1 MSIIIPANSAVAGG
15 YDVDNSVRLNIASS
29 QTLVRTQGTATN
41 LKKFVWSCWIKRS
54 TLGAG
59 QYIVYNYNSGTD
71 QAFFYF
77 RGTDDLR
84 FFNRSG
90 GADTVWVSDT
100 ILRDVSAWY
109 HLLIKVDTTQGTD
122 TNRLKIFINGVQD
135 TGNGITYPG
144 LNADMAF
151 NTASAS
157 NRHSLASTGDG
168 NNYVGGYFAETV
180 LIDGTS
186 PDYTDFGEF
195 DEDSGIWKP
204 IDVSGLTF
212 GTNGFYLDFENSSA
226 LGNDAAGSNNFT
238 VNNLTAID
246 QTTDSC
252 TNNFATLNPLIIKNF
267 LLPNMYY
274 VETRQGNTVLNG
286 TASTNNGNCYST
298 IGVNS
303 GKWYVEAKKES
314 GTSGYPYIGIM
325 PEEGLTPASSNVY
338 GLVGYNFTDTVSY
351 ETSGNKRINGSTS
364 SYGDTYTTGDIIG
377 IALDCDNGAVYF
389 SKSGT
394 FQNSGNPASGASKT
408 GAALTFTPSKY
419 YFFGFS
425 TFGASGQISVNFG
438 NPSYANSSSV
448 ADGNDRGAFEYAPP
462 SGYLSL
468 CTKNLSEVNS

>member
-1 MSIIIPANSAVAGG
+1 MSIIIPANSAVGG
-15 YDVDNSVRLNIASS
+15 GFDVDNSLRFNSGSSDYLNRTPGGAGNRQTWTLNIWVKRAKLGVAQAIFTAGSNENNVDNIQFDASD
-29 QTLVRTQGTATN
+29 RIN
-41 LKKFVWSCWIKRS
+41 FWS
-54 TLGAG
+54 
-59 QYIVYNYNSGTD
+59 YDNNTD
-71 QAFFYF
+71 YSILTTRVF
-77 RGTDDLR
+77 R
-84 FFNRSG
+84 
-90 GADTVWVSDT
+90 DT
-100 ILRDVSAWY
+100 SAWY
-109 HLLIKVDTTQGTD
+109 NLQFVLDTTNGTAND
-122 TNRLKIFINGVQD
+122 RVQLYVNGV
-135 TGNGITYPG
+135 
-144 LNADMAF
+144 
-151 NTASAS
+151 
-157 NRHSLASTGDG
+157 R
-168 NNYVGGYFAETV
+168 ETV
-180 LIDGTS
+180 LTTNTMPSQNYSGLVNTTIAHYVGRYGWNANQYFDGYLSEVVFIDGQALAPTS
-186 PDYTDFGEF
+186 FGAF
-195 DEDSGIWKP
+195 DSDSGIWRP

>member
-59 QYIVYNYNSGTD
+59 QYIVQNYNSGTD
-71 QAFFYF
+71 QAFFYL

-100 ILRDVSAWY
+100 LLRDVAAWY
-109 HLLIKVDTTQGTD
+109 HILIKVDTTQGTD

-144 LNADMAF
+144 LNADMAL

-168 NNYVGGYFAETV
+168 NNYVGGYLSEIV

-212 GTNGFYLDFENSSA
+212 GNNGYYLDFKDSA
-226 LGNDAAGSNNFT
+226 NLGNDVSGGTDFT
-238 VNNLTAID
+238 ETNIGAINQSQD
-246 QTTDSC
+246 TC
-252 TNNFATLNPLIIKNF
+252 TNNFATMNYLDN
-267 LLPNMYY
+267 YY
-274 VETRQGNTVLNG
+274 
-286 TASTNNGNCYST
+286 ASSVFSNGNLSLVTNSSARTWNNST
-298 IGVNS
+298 IGLTS
-303 GKWYVEAKKES
+303 GKYYCEMKSFGVGAGALIGIIATSPNSTTNRADDNAYAWVYLNGGSMKNDGTSQS
-314 GTSGYPYIGIM
+314 GTW
-325 PEEGLTPASSNVY
+325 ASWANND
-338 GLVGYNFTDTVSY
+338 L
-351 ETSGNKRINGSTS
+351 
-364 SYGDTYTTGDIIG
+364 IG
-377 IALDCDNGAVYF
+377 IALDLDNNKIYF
-389 SKSGT
+389 SKNGT
-394 FQNSGNPASGASKT
+394 WQNTGTANPSTGTDGFAITAVSSLPASQAGNYFIMSSDDSTSNNATFNWNFGSPSFTISSGN
-408 GAALTFTPSKY
+408 
-419 YFFGFS
+419 
-425 TFGASGQISVNFG
+425 
-438 NPSYANSSSV
+438 
-448 ADGNDRGAFEYAPP
+448 ADGNGYGNFEYAVP
-462 SGYLSL
+462 SGFFSI
-468 CTKNLSEVNS
+468 CTKNLSEVLS

>member
-144 LNADMAF
+144 LNADMAL

-168 NNYVGGYFAETV
+168 NNYVGGYLSEIV

-212 GTNGFYLDFENSSA
+212 GNNGYYLDFKDSA
-226 LGNDAAGSNNFT
+226 NLGNDVSGGTDFT
-238 VNNLTAID
+238 ETNIGAINQSQD
-246 QTTDSC
+246 TC
-252 TNNFATLNPLIIKNF
+252 TNNFATMNYLDN
-267 LLPNMYY
+267 YY
-274 VETRQGNTVLNG
+274 
-286 TASTNNGNCYST
+286 ASSVFSNGNLSLVTNSSARTWNNST
-298 IGVNS
+298 IGLTS
-303 GKWYVEAKKES
+303 GKYYCEMKSVGVGAGALIGIIATSPNSTTNRADNNPYAWVYLNGGSMKNDGTSQS
-314 GTSGYPYIGIM
+314 GTW
-325 PEEGLTPASSNVY
+325 ASWANND
-338 GLVGYNFTDTVSY
+338 L
-351 ETSGNKRINGSTS
+351 
-364 SYGDTYTTGDIIG
+364 IG
-377 IALDCDNGAVYF
+377 IALDLDNNKIYF
-389 SKSGT
+389 SKNGT
-394 FQNSGNPASGASKT
+394 WQNTGTANPSTGTDGFAITAVSSLPATQAGCYFIVCSDDSTSNNATFDWNFGSPPFTISSGN
-408 GAALTFTPSKY
+408 
-419 YFFGFS
+419 
-425 TFGASGQISVNFG
+425 
-438 NPSYANSSSV
+438 
-448 ADGNDRGAFEYAPP
+448 ADGNGYGNFEYAVP
-462 SGYLSL
+462 SGFFSI
-468 CTKNLSEVNS
+468 CTKNLSEALS